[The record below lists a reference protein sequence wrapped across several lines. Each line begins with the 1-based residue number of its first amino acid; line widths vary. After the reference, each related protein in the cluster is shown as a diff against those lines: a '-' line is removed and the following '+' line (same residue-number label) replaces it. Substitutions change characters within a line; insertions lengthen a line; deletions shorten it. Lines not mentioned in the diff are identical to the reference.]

1 MAPIILS
8 AVSKAEFPAE
18 KNEEEDV
25 TESRRYKDIRVTA
38 HENFEK
44 ALIKCI
50 LQDNQSATV
59 VTRGY
64 ESYATV

>member
-18 KNEEEDV
+18 KNEKEDV
-25 TESRRYKDIRVTA
+25 TECGRYKDIRVTA
-38 HENFEK
+38 HENFEEV
-44 ALIKCI
+44 LIKLI
-50 LQDNQSATV
+50 AV